1 MRFLFFPLRYLKLLR
16 EDGKLLLWRDLPVF
30 AILLALILL
39 PFTLIHGAD
48 FFGKEGFVDRFGAL
62 ASTLTG
68 FYVAALVLAA
78 TFTTENGDLDK
89 PIEVGPVSLLDQE
102 DHTARKLSRREYV
115 CIMFGYLSF
124 ISFALSVLSVI
135 FVIVSGPLSVELPA
149 SLDLIGAAGKT
160 ISKMIS
166 YAGMTLFAG
175 LASHLMITT
184 CYGLY
189 YLVDRLYAKKPVIL
203 PRKD

>member
-1 MRFLFFPLRYLKLLR
+1 MGQIFLVK
-16 EDGKLLLWRDLPVF
+16 K
-30 AILLALILL
+30 ASLIE
-39 PFTLIHGAD
+39 
-48 FFGKEGFVDRFGAL
+48 FGTL

-89 PIEVGPVSLLDQE
+89 PIEVGPVSLVDQE
-102 DHTARKLSRREYV
+102 DQTARKLSRREYV

-124 ISFALSVLSVI
+124 ISFTLSILSVI
-135 FVIVSGPLSVELPA
+135 FVIVSGPLSAELPVA
-149 SLDLIGAAGKT
+149 LDLIGKSGKT

-166 YAGMTLFAG
+166 YAGMALFVG
-175 LASHLMITT
+175 LASHLVITT

-203 PRKD
+203 PMKN